1 MKQKW
6 QTENSLYGRS
16 IKMKKTSVIKTALLT
31 IFLVPMLALSQQA
44 AEVTATN
51 DEAMAEIQTK
61 YVISF
66 KVDGES
72 VESWAVPRENESEK
86 VEVIPGNHEIDIK
99 LVQDMNGESAV
110 VFHDVVKFRAEAGHT
125 YWLRASGEENLE
137 FYVKDVTDDLFMT
150 EGS

>member
-31 IFLVPMLALSQQA
+31 IFLVPMLALSQEA
-44 AEVTATN
+44 AEVTTNN

-66 KVDGES
+66 KVDGEN
-72 VESWAVPRENESEK
+72 VESWAVPREDESEK

-99 LVQDMNGESAV
+99 LVQDLNGESAV

-125 YWLRASGEENLE
+125 YWLRASGEDGLE
-137 FYVKDVTDDLFMT
+137 FYVKDVTNEMFMT